1 MVTTELRTPGV
12 PTRDLLLSSARRI
25 LVEDGIEGVGLRAI
39 ARGAGVSH
47 SAPLRHFSG
56 LDSLLSALAAEGFVQ
71 LFHSIEE
78 SVAVLDETAS
88 ARERLRAAGWG
99 YVRMALADP
108 GVFAIMFRPDLI
120 DAADKACVDAG
131 LIAFAQL
138 VDHVAAAQAEGWRS
152 DDDTGDLAVV
162 TWAIVHG
169 LCELWL
175 HGPVGSDPRGVDPF
189 VDLALQSHIPAP
201 TTRTTEE

>member
-1 MVTTELRTPGV
+1 MVTIETTS
-12 PTRDLLLSSARRI
+12 TRERLLSSARRI
-25 LVEDGIEGVGLRAI
+25 LVEDGVEGVGLRAI
-39 ARGAGVSH
+39 ARHAGVSH

-56 LDSLLSALAAEGFVQ
+56 LDSLLSALAAEGFVE
-71 LFHSIEE
+71 LHASIDAA
-78 SVAVLDETAS
+78 VAALDTEAS
-88 ARERLRAAGWG
+88 ALARLRAAGRG

-120 DAADKACVDAG
+120 DAEDQRCVETG

-138 VDHVAAAQAEGWRS
+138 VDHVAAAQAEGWRA

-162 TWAIVHG
+162 TWALVHG

-175 HGPVGSDPRGVDPF
+175 HGPIGSDPRGIEPF
-189 VDLALQSHIPAP
+189 LDLALNSHVPEP
-201 TTRTTEE
+201 TTTSTTQE